1 MSLRA
6 VLIEAVN
13 LARTDSFPVFL
24 DGRAV
29 GRIYIVT
36 SDDIE
41 WLSQG
46 KLDNANTYSVFING
60 IEPEKLTDK
69 NFKYY
74 SLDDGFD
81 SEDLSSKDKQT
92 LASSFGRVFGYFD
105 PIRYSRHK

>member
-1 MSLRA
+1 MSLRT

-46 KLDNANTYSVFING
+46 KIEDSENYSVYING

-74 SLDDGFD
+74 SLENDP
-81 SEDLSSKDKQT
+81 EELSSKDKQA
-92 LASSFGRVFGYFD
+92 LASSFGRAFGYFD